1 MKDLENE
8 FRALDAVNRKAIMDL
23 AKEVGNHVPFVGRTK
38 NAKYDVT
45 DKAQIGETLSI
56 SGSTPA
62 PVPPTTPAPVPPT
75 TPAPVPPKSPQE
87 FYDEKLKQADT
98 YLKKN

>member
-62 PVPPTTPAPVPPT
+62 PVPPTTPAPVPP
-75 TPAPVPPKSPQE
+75 KSPQE